1 MTDSAALAPSAYF
14 IVDDEGRVIWTGTG
28 SDKTARGRARSL
40 SAGTSGQ
47 LLLANIEKGYERVY
61 VAGYQAADPL
71 DTTQLTAEA
80 RATLARA
87 KSGTRPSQEQLLA
100 RIAPHE
106 VAFWR
111 TLGVEVVEA
120 DEGMAR
126 LRIPARPELETRR
139 PDTLH
144 GGVLASLID
153 AAGSA
158 ALLTTR
164 SEDDET
170 WGGFASTDLNVSYL
184 AAATSDVVAEAR
196 VLRGGRRVVYTT
208 VEVTD
213 AAGTVVAVG
222 RVTYMIARR
231 QQS

>member
-1 MTDSAALAPSAYF
+1 MT
-14 IVDDEGRVIWTGTG
+14 
-28 SDKTARGRARSL
+28 
-40 SAGTSGQ
+40 
-47 LLLANIEKGYERVY
+47 
-61 VAGYQAADPL
+61 
-71 DTTQLTAEA
+71 
-80 RATLARA
+80 
-87 KSGTRPSQEQLLA
+87 PSQEQLLA
-100 RIAPHE
+100 RIAPDE

-111 TLGVEVVEA
+111 TLGIEVVGAE
-120 DEGMAR
+120 EGMAR

-164 SEDDET
+164 AEDDET
-170 WGGFASTDLNVSYL
+170 WAGFASTDLNVSYL
-184 AAATSDVVAEAR
+184 AAATSDVTAEAR
-196 VLRGGRRVVYTT
+196 VLRGGRTVVYTT

-213 AAGTVVAVG
+213 AGGTTVAVG

-231 QQS
+231 RQT

>member
-1 MTDSAALAPSAYF
+1 MTP
-14 IVDDEGRVIWTGTG
+14 T
-28 SDKTARGRARSL
+28 
-40 SAGTSGQ
+40 
-47 LLLANIEKGYERVY
+47 
-61 VAGYQAADPL
+61 
-71 DTTQLTAEA
+71 
-80 RATLARA
+80 
-87 KSGTRPSQEQLLA
+87 QEQLLA

-120 DEGMAR
+120 GEGMAR

-164 SEDDET
+164 AEDDET
-170 WGGFASTDLNVSYL
+170 WAGFASTDLNVSYL

-196 VLRGGRRVVYTT
+196 VLRGGRRVVYTI

-213 AAGTVVAVG
+213 AGGVVVAVG

>member
-1 MTDSAALAPSAYF
+1 VTP
-14 IVDDEGRVIWTGTG
+14 T
-28 SDKTARGRARSL
+28 
-40 SAGTSGQ
+40 
-47 LLLANIEKGYERVY
+47 
-61 VAGYQAADPL
+61 
-71 DTTQLTAEA
+71 
-80 RATLARA
+80 
-87 KSGTRPSQEQLLA
+87 QEQLLA
-100 RIAPHE
+100 RIAPDE

-111 TLGVEVVEA
+111 TLGIEVVGA

-164 SEDDET
+164 RDDDET

-184 AAATSDVVAEAR
+184 AAATSDVTAEAR
-196 VLRGGRRVVYTT
+196 VLGGGRRVVYTT

-213 AAGTVVAVG
+213 AGGTTVAVG

-231 QQS
+231 RQS

>member
-1 MTDSAALAPSAYF
+1 MTP
-14 IVDDEGRVIWTGTG
+14 T
-28 SDKTARGRARSL
+28 
-40 SAGTSGQ
+40 
-47 LLLANIEKGYERVY
+47 
-61 VAGYQAADPL
+61 
-71 DTTQLTAEA
+71 
-80 RATLARA
+80 
-87 KSGTRPSQEQLLA
+87 QEQLLA
-100 RIAPHE
+100 RIAPDE

-111 TLGVEVVEA
+111 TLGIEVTGA
-120 DEGMAR
+120 GEGSAQ
-126 LRIPARPELETRR
+126 LRIRARPELETRR

-164 SEDDET
+164 DEDDAT
-170 WGGFASTDLNVSYL
+170 WAGFASTDLNVSYL
-184 AAATSDVVAEAR
+184 AAATSDVTADAR

-213 AAGTVVAVG
+213 AGGATVAVG

-231 QQS
+231 QA